1 MAWLLG
7 FTWLLKLG
15 SFQPSPEP
23 ALIQRNVPGSGRAEA
38 ENVELRG
45 QASGASTRGGEQMEQ
60 SERSDPTF
68 TVFVVLATIFLVV
81 VMYVTF
87 PRQEAQA
94 PASSKATESPF
105 KK

>member
-1 MAWLLG
+1 
-7 FTWLLKLG
+7 
-15 SFQPSPEP
+15 
-23 ALIQRNVPGSGRAEA
+23 
-38 ENVELRG
+38 
-45 QASGASTRGGEQMEQ
+45 MEQ

-68 TVFVVLATIFLVV
+68 AIFVVLATVFLVV

-94 PASSKATESPF
+94 PAASKATESPF